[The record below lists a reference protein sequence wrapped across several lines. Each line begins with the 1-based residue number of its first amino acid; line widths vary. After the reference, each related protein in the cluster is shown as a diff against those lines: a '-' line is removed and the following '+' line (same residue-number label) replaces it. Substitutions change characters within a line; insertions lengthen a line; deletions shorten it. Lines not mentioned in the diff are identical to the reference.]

1 MADNYLEKRYEEV
14 FGSGAARKGQQK
26 HSTPSLNTLLVR
38 NRSVR
43 RYRQDFH
50 VTMEQLRTIAEV
62 NTRIASAM
70 NRQALRFRLVTSGGA
85 TAPQAEGHLS
95 EADAIREILF
105 REQVRPESATAFIVV
120 YTTVPEDRYIDIDLG
135 ISLQSM
141 ALKATELGLNCLI
154 KWNIDVDKLRAL
166 LSEYCPGTAAAGACR
181 PGLMDS
187 DDAEG
192 SSCGMCS
199 SSLEPLAVLCIGKA
213 AESVFLKPVA
223 AETSGSAE
231 PASDSLPS
239 GVSMKG
245 ESARTVHYGRISP
258 LPAGASVPA
267 SPYLVPYTKD
277 GVHYVPKLRLDDI
290 LLG

>member
-85 TAPQAEGHLS
+85 AAPQAEGHLS

-105 REQVRPESATAFIVV
+105 REQVRPESAAAFIVV
-120 YTTVPEDRYIDIDLG
+120 YTTIPEDRYIDIDLG

-141 ALKATELGLNCLI
+141 ALKATELGFNCLI
-154 KWNIDVDKLRAL
+154 KGNIDRDKLRTL
-166 LSEYCPGTAAAGACR
+166 LSERCPEIAADRPCR
-181 PGLMDS
+181 SGLTDNYAA
-187 DDAEG
+187 DG
-192 SSCGMCS
+192 PSCGMCS
-199 SSLEPLAVLCIGKA
+199 SCLEPLAVLCIGKA
-213 AESVFLKPVA
+213 AESVFIKPVSLEA
-223 AETSGSAE
+223 SVCATEPVSG
-231 PASDSLPS
+231 
-239 GVSMKG
+239 
-245 ESARTVHYGRISP
+245 P

-267 SPYLVPYTKD
+267 SPGLVPYTKD
-277 GVHYVPKLRLDDI
+277 GVHYVPKLSLEDI
-290 LLG
+290 VLG